1 MRSEIESMKRS
12 ESERENVYFFLR
24 DERLEMFESADGR
37 LSCYKRNSTS
47 LSSRYGQK
55 IVLETY
61 KIKSNMFV
69 IIKILI

>member
-1 MRSEIESMKRS
+1 MKRS
-12 ESERENVYFFLR
+12 ESEHEIVYFSR

-47 LSSRYGQK
+47 LSSRLGQK

-69 IIKILI
+69 II

>member
-12 ESERENVYFFLR
+12 ESEHEIVYFSR

-47 LSSRYGQK
+47 LSSRLGQK

-61 KIKSNMFV
+61 KIKSNMMV

>member
-1 MRSEIESMKRS
+1 MRICI
-12 ESERENVYFFLR
+12 FFFR

-47 LSSRYGQK
+47 LSSRLGQK

>member
-1 MRSEIESMKRS
+1 MKRS
-12 ESERENVYFFLR
+12 ESERENVYFFFFR
-24 DERLEMFESADGR
+24 DEGLEMFESADGR

-47 LSSRYGQK
+47 LSSRLGQK

-69 IIKILI
+69 IIKILF

>member
-1 MRSEIESMKRS
+1 
-12 ESERENVYFFLR
+12 
-24 DERLEMFESADGR
+24 MFESADGR

-47 LSSRYGQK
+47 LSSRLGQK

-69 IIKILI
+69 IIKILICRTIWVYPFNYF